1 MWSTVVVLQKKDM
14 EIPMLLN
21 FSLKGKPSFHV
32 KFFRKMLKNSSSE
45 NPIGRERF
53 NRKTVHKNYC
63 YSNLWGKFLRLF
75 IFQWM
80 QVWLKRITPLRE
92 KCPNTEFF
100 YRVNLRIQSEY
111 KKIRT
116 RKTPYLDTFHAV
128 HYSVKLKFPAK
139 ILFWVL
145 FRRKFVL
152 GSFTSLFDNQYIL
165 F

>member
-21 FSLKGKPSFHV
+21 FSLKVKPSFHV

-45 NPIGRERF
+45 NLIGRERF
-53 NRKTVHKNYC
+53 NQKTVHKNYC

-100 YRVNLRIQSEY
+100 YRVNLRIQENTDQ
-111 KKIRT
+111 KKLRIWT
-116 RKTPYLDTFHAV
+116 LFT
-128 HYSVKLKFPAK
+128 KLKFC
-139 ILFWVL
+139 FE
-145 FRRKFVL
+145 FYSER
-152 GSFTSLFDNQYIL
+152 SFF
-165 F
+165 

>member
-32 KFFRKMLKNSSSE
+32 KFFRKMLKNSPSE

-80 QVWLKRITPLRE
+80 QVWLKNNTTAWKMSKYGVFLQSKSPYSVRIQE
-92 KCPNTEFF
+92 NTDQKK
-100 YRVNLRIQSEY
+100 LRIWTLFTQCTTLSNWNSLQKFCFEFYSE
-111 KKIRT
+111 
-116 RKTPYLDTFHAV
+116 
-128 HYSVKLKFPAK
+128 
-139 ILFWVL
+139 
-145 FRRKFVL
+145 
-152 GSFTSLFDNQYIL
+152 GSFF
-165 F
+165 